1 MERDK
6 YAGEGEDDV
15 KCGIAKD
22 KKEIE
27 RITDNLEKEI
37 SALQNVVDRLLDVV
51 EPITRPAEPTES
63 CDRKEEGT
71 TTPLGGTIDSYVRRI
86 KMTNGNIS
94 DTLRRIEL

>member
-1 MERDK
+1 MDRDK
-6 YAGEGEDDV
+6 YAGDGEA
-15 KCGIAKD
+15 KCVIAKD
-22 KKEIE
+22 RKEIE
-27 RITDNLEKEI
+27 RVTDNLEREI

-71 TTPLGGTIDSYVRRI
+71 ITPLGGTIDSYVRRI
-86 KMTNGNIS
+86 KMTNENIS